1 MTVPFV
7 CPLFSCEVHQPPGT
21 PCANGRRGMP
31 SGHALNFFSAAAFL
45 GLALRRRA
53 LTAALFAIAAL
64 VALSRVYLGV
74 HYPSQA
80 LAGAALGAALGLI
93 AAWLARRYLSF
104 VQRLG
109 GQGAA
114 G

>member
-1 MTVPFV
+1 
-7 CPLFSCEVHQPPGT
+7 
-21 PCANGRRGMP
+21 MP

-74 HYPSQA
+74 HYPS
-80 LAGAALGAALGLI
+80 
-93 AAWLARRYLSF
+93 
-104 VQRLG
+104 
-109 GQGAA
+109 
-114 G
+114 